1 MAVVKARWCSQRRKH
16 ERRGFDL
23 GSGRSPGEGN
33 GNLLQYST
41 EQEPAPGKFLG
52 QRSLVG
58 HGPWGCKELETTEHT
73 HTHTHTHT
81 HLDLSYHDHA
91 SNYKNKRKM
100 TLGP

>member
-1 MAVVKARWCSQRRKH
+1 MAVVKAQWCSQRRKH

-58 HGPWGCKELETTEHT
+58 HSPWGRKGLDTTVQLTFTFSPTACIFEIERHKVC
-73 HTHTHTHT
+73 H
-81 HLDLSYHDHA
+81 SQ
-91 SNYKNKRKM
+91 
-100 TLGP
+100 P